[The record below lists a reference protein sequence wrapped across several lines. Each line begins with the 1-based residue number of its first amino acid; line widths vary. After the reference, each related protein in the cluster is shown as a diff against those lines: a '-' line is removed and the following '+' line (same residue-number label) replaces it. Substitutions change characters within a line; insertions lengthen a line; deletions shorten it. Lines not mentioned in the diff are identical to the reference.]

1 MLHLLMPVMVVAEV
15 AATETKKTARQAFLH
30 QQQFKRVVTAAIPAA
45 ETKKIRRSRPT
56 SSEAL

>member
-1 MLHLLMPVMVVAEV
+1 MPVMVVAEV

-45 ETKKIRRSRPT
+45 ATKRIRRSRPT